1 MNDDYIEYNFRV
13 RPKDP
18 AVEILIAELSRV
30 KFDGFLETE
39 SGINAYILGKNED
52 KQQVERLS
60 ILRNPDFTLL
70 YKRKEI
76 PSKNWNEEWEKNF
89 IPIEV
94 DKKCYIRAGF
104 HDSRPEFEYEV
115 VIDPKMS
122 FGTGHHETTHLM
134 VQQILNHNIS
144 GKTVLDIG
152 CGTAILAILA
162 KMKGASYVRALDVDP
177 RAFENALENAKKN
190 NQMIDIKFGGAN
202 LLTNETFDV
211 IFANINRNVLLEDA
225 ERYVKTLNKGGNLF
239 LSGFYRDDL
248 PLIRKN
254 FEKYNAIFINSLER
268 NEWSLAQF
276 KKDIK

>member
-18 AVEILIAELSRV
+18 AVEILIAELSRI

-39 SGINAYILGKNED
+39 SGIKAYILAKNED
-52 KQQVERLS
+52 KQQIERLS
-60 ILRNPDFTLL
+60 ILRNPDFILS
-70 YKRKEI
+70 YQRKKI
-76 PSKNWNEEWEKNF
+76 LSKNWNEEWEKHF
-89 IPIEV
+89 SPIEV
-94 DKKCYIRAGF
+94 DKKCYIRASF
-104 HDSRPEFEYEV
+104 HASRPEFEYEI

-134 VQQILNHNIS
+134 VQQILHHNIN

-162 KMKGASYVRALDVDP
+162 KMKGASYVSAVDVDP
-177 RAFENALENAKKN
+177 QAFENALENAKKN
-190 NQMIDIKFGGAN
+190 NQKIDIKLGGAN

-211 IFANINRNVLLEDA
+211 ILANINRNVLLEDA
-225 ERYVKTLNKGGNLF
+225 ERYVKILNKGGNLF

-254 FEKYNAIFINSLER
+254 FEKYNVIFMNSLER

-276 KKDIK
+276 EKDIK